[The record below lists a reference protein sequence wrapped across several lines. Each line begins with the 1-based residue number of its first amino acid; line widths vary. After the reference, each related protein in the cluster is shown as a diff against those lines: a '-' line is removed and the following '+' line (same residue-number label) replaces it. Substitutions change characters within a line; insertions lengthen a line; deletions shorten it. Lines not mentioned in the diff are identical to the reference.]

1 MNLENLTHADFPF
14 NHWVFSNC
22 LEEGAL
28 DEISYSNIPSGDR
41 MYDGTRAAD
50 HTGQGV
56 DGKLRLFLTKNNCQ
70 NYPYLTK
77 LIKSL
82 QSKEIVNKISKII
95 DKDLS
100 NSYVRLEVIGDK
112 KGFWLKPH
120 KDISEKLMTMM
131 VWANP
136 YNEASNLG
144 TDLYDKNFKLVKTI
158 KYVHNSGYFFSSGD
172 DTWHGLELKE
182 IQKERRCIQINYVTF
197 DTDWPVEKSD

>member
-56 DGKLRLFLTKNNCQ
+56 DGKLRLFITKNNCQ
-70 NYPYLTK
+70 IFPYLTK
-77 LIKSL
+77 LIQSL

-197 DTDWPVEKSD
+197 NTDWPVEKSA

>member
-1 MNLENLTHADFPF
+1 MNLENLTHVDFPF

-56 DGKLRLFLTKNNCQ
+56 DGKLRLFITKNNCQ
-70 NYPYLTK
+70 SFPYLTK
-77 LIKSL
+77 LIQSL
-82 QSKEIVNKISKII
+82 QSKEMVNKISKII

-197 DTDWPVEKSD
+197 NTDWPVEKNA

>member
-56 DGKLRLFLTKNNCQ
+56 DGKLRLFITKNNCQ
-70 NYPYLTK
+70 NFPYLTK
-77 LIKSL
+77 SIQSL
-82 QSKEIVNKISKII
+82 QSKEMVNKISKII

-197 DTDWPVEKSD
+197 NTDWPVEKSA